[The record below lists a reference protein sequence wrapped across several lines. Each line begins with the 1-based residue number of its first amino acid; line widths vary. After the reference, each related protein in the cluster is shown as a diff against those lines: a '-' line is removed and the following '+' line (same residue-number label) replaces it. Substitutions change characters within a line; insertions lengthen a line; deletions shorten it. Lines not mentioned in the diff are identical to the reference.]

1 MNTKDEYWKLVESE
15 RHFNTIQAGIR
26 NRASTWILTA
36 FAAIALLIQVSEKVT
51 WLVPS
56 TLLIAVVSL
65 MATVGLL
72 LLWINDQLVYQKLLG
87 SVFMLG
93 LK

>member
-15 RHFNTIQAGIR
+15 RHFNTIQTGIR